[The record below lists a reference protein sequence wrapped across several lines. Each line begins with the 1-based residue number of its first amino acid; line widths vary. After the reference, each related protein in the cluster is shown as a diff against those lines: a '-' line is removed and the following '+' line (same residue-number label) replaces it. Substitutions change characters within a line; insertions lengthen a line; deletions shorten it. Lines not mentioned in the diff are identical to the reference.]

1 MTRTTLFTIIFT
13 LIGGTLLFE
22 GGSPE
27 DSGEGIYVNGKHIA
41 LKGADVVAYYGLPP
55 EAGAVYGRSE
65 ISHEWKGATW
75 LFATD
80 ETRERFIEDPERY
93 APRYG
98 GYCAYALSQNK
109 LVGTDPDAWTIYD
122 DRLYVNNNLKGRERW
137 REDKD
142 GYIAKADAYW
152 PGHLEKLLA
161 KAK

>member
-13 LIGGTLLFE
+13 LIGGTMLFA

-27 DSGEGIYVNGKHIA
+27 DSGEGIYVNAKHIA
-41 LKGADVVAYYGLPP
+41 LNGADVVAYYGLPP

-109 LVGTDPDAWTIYD
+109 LVGTDPDAWTIYG
-122 DRLYVNNNLKGRERW
+122 DRLYVNNNLKGRKRW
-137 REDKD
+137 RQDKD
-142 GYIAKADAYW
+142 GYIVKADGYW
-152 PGHLEKLLA
+152 PEHLEKLLA
-161 KAK
+161 KVK

>member
-1 MTRTTLFTIIFT
+1 MLFS
-13 LIGGTLLFE
+13 

-27 DSGEGIYVNGKHIA
+27 DSGEGIYVDSKHIA
-41 LKGADVVAYYGLPP
+41 LNGADVVTYYGLPP
-55 EAGAVYGRSE
+55 EAGAVYGKAE

-75 LFATD
+75 LFASD

-93 APRYG
+93 APQYG

-109 LVGTDPDAWTIYD
+109 LVGTDPDAWTIYN

-137 REDKD
+137 RQDKD
-142 GYIAKADAYW
+142 GYIVKADAFW
-152 PGHLEKLLA
+152 PVHLEQLLA

>member
-1 MTRTTLFTIIFT
+1 MTRTTLLTIIFT
-13 LIGGTLLFE
+13 LIGGTMLFS

-27 DSGEGIYVNGKHIA
+27 DSGQGIYVSGKHIA

-55 EAGAVYGRSE
+55 EAGAIYGRPE

-109 LVGTDPDAWTIYD
+109 LVGTDPDAWTIYG
-122 DRLYVNNNLKGRERW
+122 DRLYVNNNLNGREKW
-137 REDKD
+137 RQDKD
-142 GYIAKADAYW
+142 GYITQADVYW
-152 PGHLEKLLA
+152 PRHLEKLLA